1 MESYPGKRK
10 MYHRGNFSPG
20 KQFQAFLTTG
30 QTTLHMKL
38 KPKHHTLMGTVYMW
52 MSLALYLNFNFIL
65 GSLLQNQFYG
75 SLLPLFPIL
84 PH

>member
-38 KPKHHTLMGTVYMW
+38 KPKHHTLMGTVYM
-52 MSLALYLNFNFIL
+52 
-65 GSLLQNQFYG
+65 
-75 SLLPLFPIL
+75 
-84 PH
+84 